1 MFIKC
6 WLFTAVIFLLPV
18 AALPD
23 ETAQDSLRQDIE
35 MARKKVYPALV
46 NISVVTRF
54 YTGGRAQKAP
64 AGGSGVI
71 VSPEGVVITNYHVAG
86 NTTHIT
92 CTLTNGEALEA
103 KVITHDP
110 LSDLSILKMQ
120 IAKRIDSKAPLPYAA
135 LGNSDTLQVGDYVL
149 AMGNPMML
157 SSSVTL
163 GIVSNTKRVFT
174 DFTGSNIAE
183 MDLEEGEK
191 TGLFTRWIQHDALIL
206 PGNSGGPLVNLK
218 GEVVGINELGGGG
231 VGFAIPATIVS
242 QILKQALDNGKI
254 ARGWLGLTF
263 LPVNKIGRETG
274 ALISSVWPGSPTER
288 ANIIPGDILLS
299 INGEPTTARFFEEIP
314 LVYQKIA
321 ALQIGAKVKLTLL
334 HGSEIHTIEA
344 TVDPME
350 RSLGTE
356 EEEREM
362 GVTVR
367 DITDTMALEEHFP
380 NKDGALVTG
389 VRPGFPFE
397 AAQPPVL
404 QGDVILSVGSMPT
417 SNPEAFRKALKSI
430 NQQEFVVSL
439 RRGKENLLTVVKV
452 KSDKSNAEGT
462 ELPKAWLG
470 VKTQVLTPEVA
481 KAMHLSEAKGFR
493 ITEVYSYT
501 EAAKSGFKIGDVI
514 TAVNKDFLKSFR
526 PQDSEDL
533 KRLIE
538 DLNIGDRAELSILR
552 DGKPLKLQV
561 AMEAVP
567 TTSDQAAKSQ
577 DKELEFNVRDI
588 LPIDRMERSWKK
600 DQNGV
605 LVTEVTAGGSAS
617 IAGLMVE
624 DLILGINGEP
634 IENIEKFDKQMK
646 IVYSKKPKIIQ
657 IFLRRD
663 QQTHFVFI
671 EPDWQK
677 TSSK

>member
-314 LVYQKIA
+314 LVYQRIA